1 MLKNVVEIN
10 KYKNRDKNNDYHE
23 EYQYL
28 NLLQDLMQDGT
39 LEEGRNG
46 KTKRGVGSAMHFSL
60 EGGKI
65 PVFTTKKTAVKTGI
79 RELLW
84 FIKGQTDNK
93 ILTDQGVGIWKGN
106 TTKEFLE
113 TRGLDYEP
121 GRSVGPLY
129 GWQARFFGAK
139 YTGCET
145 DYTGQGIDQLQKVID
160 DLKNP
165 ETRNSRRHVVSVWN
179 PEQLDQGVLPPCH
192 ILYQFFVTE
201 GNKLS
206 CILYQRS
213 NDSMLGLPINALSY
227 SILTCIIAKIC
238 DLEPYE
244 FIHYGGDCH
253 IYDDHFEQV
262 TEQISRTPYPFPT
275 LEILNKRENI
285 NDYIIDDFKIH
296 DYQHHPQIKAA
307 MRA

>member
-1 MLKNVVEIN
+1 MLKYAININ
-10 KYKNRDKNNDYHE
+10 KYKDRDANNDYHE

-28 NLLQDLMQDGT
+28 NLIKDLMEHGT

-46 KTKRGVGSAMHFSL
+46 KTIRGVGSAMHYSL
-60 EGGKI
+60 EGGKL
-65 PVFTTKKTAVKTGI
+65 PVLTTKKTAWKTGT

-113 TRGLDYEP
+113 KCGLDYEP
-121 GRSVGPLY
+121 GRSIGPMY
-129 GWQARFFGAK
+129 GFQSRFFNAP

-165 ETRNSRRHVVSVWN
+165 ETRNSRRHIVSVWN
-179 PEQLDQGVLPPCH
+179 PEQLDQGVLNPCH
-192 ILYQFFVTE
+192 ILYQFVVTK

-206 CILYQRS
+206 CLLLQRS
-213 NDSMLGLPINALSY
+213 NDSILGLPINILSY
-227 SILTCIIAKIC
+227 SILTHIIAKIC

-244 FIHYGGDCH
+244 FIHYGGDVH
-253 IYDDHFEQV
+253 LYDDHIEQAQ
-262 TEQISRTPYPFPT
+262 EQISRTPYPFPT
-275 LEILNKRENI
+275 LEILNKRDNI
-285 NDYIIDDFKIH
+285 NDYIIEDFKLH
-296 DYQHHPQIKAA
+296 DYQYHPAIKGA

>member
-1 MLKNVVEIN
+1 
-10 KYKNRDKNNDYHE
+10 
-23 EYQYL
+23 
-28 NLLQDLMQDGT
+28 
-39 LEEGRNG
+39 
-46 KTKRGVGSAMHFSL
+46 MHFSL

-113 TRGLDYEP
+113 TRGLTHYTPNRDL
-121 GRSVGPLY
+121 GPIY
-129 GWQARFFGAK
+129 GFQWSHFNAP
-139 YTGCET
+139 YTDCET
-145 DYTGQGIDQLQKVID
+145 DYSGKGIDQLQKVID

-165 ETRNSRRHVVSVWN
+165 ETRNSRRHVISAWN

-192 ILYQFFVTE
+192 ILFQFIVTD
-201 GNKLS
+201 NKKLS
-206 CILYQRS
+206 CLLYQRS
-213 NDSMLGLPINALSY
+213 CDEFLGINFNTISY
-227 SILTCIIAKIC
+227 SALTIMIAKMC

-275 LEILNKRENI
+275 LEILNKRDNI
-285 NDYIIDDFKIH
+285 NDYVIEDFKIH
-296 DYQHHPQIKAA
+296 DYQHHPQIKAP

>member
-10 KYKNRDKNNDYHE
+10 KHKNRDLSQPKHE

-28 NLLQDLMQDGT
+28 NLLKDLLDEGK

-46 KTKRGVGSAMHFSL
+46 KTLRGVGAAMHFSL
-60 EGGKI
+60 ENGKI
-65 PVFTTKKTAVKTGI
+65 PVLTTKKTAWKTGT

-106 TTKEFLE
+106 TTAEFLE
-113 TRGLDYEP
+113 KCGLDYEP
-121 GRSVGPLY
+121 GRSIGSMY
-129 GWQARFFGAK
+129 GFQSRFWNAP

-160 DLKNP
+160 DIKNP

-179 PEQLDQGVLPPCH
+179 PEQLDQGVLNPCH
-192 ILYQFFVTE
+192 ILYQFVVTD

-206 CILYQRS
+206 CLLFQRS
-213 NDSMLGLPINALSY
+213 NDSILGLPINILSY
-227 SILTCIIAKIC
+227 SMLTHIIAKIC

-244 FIHYGGDCH
+244 FIHYGGDVH
-253 IYDDHFEQV
+253 IYDNLFEQAK
-262 TEQISRTPYPFPT
+262 EQISREPYPFPT
-275 LEILNKRENI
+275 LEILNKRDNI
-285 NDYIIDDFKIH
+285 NDYVIEDFKLH
-296 DYQHHPQIKAA
+296 DYQYHPAIKGA

>member
-113 TRGLDYEP
+113 TRGAD
-121 GRSVGPLY
+121 
-129 GWQARFFGAK
+129 FK
-139 YTGCET
+139 YM
-145 DYTGQGIDQLQKVID
+145 
-160 DLKNP
+160 P
-165 ETRNSRRHVVSVWN
+165 
-179 PEQLDQGVLPPCH
+179 
-192 ILYQFFVTE
+192 
-201 GNKLS
+201 
-206 CILYQRS
+206 
-213 NDSMLGLPINALSY
+213 MLGDRKPALNY
-227 SILTCIIAKIC
+227 
-238 DLEPYE
+238 
-244 FIHYGGDCH
+244 
-253 IYDDHFEQV
+253 
-262 TEQISRTPYPFPT
+262 R
-275 LEILNKRENI
+275 N
-285 NDYIIDDFKIH
+285 
-296 DYQHHPQIKAA
+296 
-307 MRA
+307 

>member
-1 MLKNVVEIN
+1 MLSLVLDTN
-10 KYKNRDKNNDYHE
+10 KYNNRDKNAEYHE

-28 NLLQDLMQDGT
+28 NLLKDLMEHGT

-93 ILTDQGVGIWKGN
+93 ILTDQGVGIWNGN

-160 DLKNP
+160 DIKNP

-179 PEQLDQGVLPPCH
+179 PEQLDQGVLPPCD
-192 ILYQFFVTE
+192 ILYQFVVTK

-206 CILYQRS
+206 CLLYQRS
-213 NDSMLGLPINALSY
+213 NDTLLGLPINALSY

-238 DLEPYE
+238 GLEPYE

-275 LEILNKRENI
+275 LEILNNRENI
-285 NDYIIDDFKIH
+285 NDYVIEDFKIH